1 MPAIS
6 LFHTFTR
13 LCTEKPAKWERRT
26 QGEKIR
32 LLNLH
37 FLFFFFCTFGGTK
50 VLSRYSHLFLLLHLL
65 QERHRVIPQQLY
77 TIEKS
82 EERGRKRRRR
92 DGEREDALYS
102 FSFFFFRYSNS
113 YHYYFVYFKNDTGVF
128 QSTGCTTDAC
138 DISTCT
144 TTVSVPINTCYDV
157 YQGGVRMFSPLTPQ
171 ITVKI
176 SCLIIN

>member
-102 FSFFFFRYSNS
+102 FSFFFQILKQLSLLLCLLQERHWSLPIHRMHHRCLRYL
-113 YHYYFVYFKNDTGVF
+113 YMHHH
-128 QSTGCTTDAC
+128 CER
-138 DISTCT
+138 
-144 TTVSVPINTCYDV
+144 PH
-157 YQGGVRMFSPLTPQ
+157 
-171 ITVKI
+171 
-176 SCLIIN
+176 